1 MSSPSALL
9 TCPLCDQEHRWIRLA
24 PGQRALCVCCG
35 SVLARGSRFGRDT
48 ALVFTITGLILA
60 APALFLPFIT
70 AGKFGQ
76 ERGGLLLTSVD
87 GLWDNGMRLLAIWV
101 LFCGTLV
108 PVTLLGLLASG
119 LWRERLG
126 RCPKPGDILARAAHA
141 MSHWA
146 MPEVQVLAVL
156 VALMKLGS
164 LVDVH
169 IGPGFW
175 CYAGMSV
182 CLLVA
187 WRSFSLRTPPS
198 LAGGEL
204 GLPSSGSTLPAKS

>member
-1 MSSPSALL
+1 MSSPSAPL
-9 TCPLCDQEHRWIRLA
+9 TCPLCGQEHAWIRLA
-24 PGQRALCVCCG
+24 PGQRALCVRCG

-101 LFCGTLV
+101 LFCGTVV

-126 RCPKPGDILARAAHA
+126 QSPKPGDILARAAHA

-164 LVDVH
+164 LVDVT

-182 CLLVA
+182 SLLIA
-187 WRSFSLRTPPS
+187 WRSFSLRAPHAIATGEVSS
-198 LAGGEL
+198 LTGA
-204 GLPSSGSTLPAKS
+204 STVPAKS